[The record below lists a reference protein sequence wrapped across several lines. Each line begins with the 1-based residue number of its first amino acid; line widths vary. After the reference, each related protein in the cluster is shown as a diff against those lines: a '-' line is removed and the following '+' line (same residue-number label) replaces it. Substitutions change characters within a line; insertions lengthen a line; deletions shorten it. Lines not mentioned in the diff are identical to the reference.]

1 MFNSI
6 VDDFKHA
13 WSRPN
18 NAVVQLILINLIVF
32 IASVLIWIIF
42 VNTSVFDF
50 LYRLVALPSNLSSLL
65 VRPWTFFSYMFVHGG
80 LGHIFWNML
89 LLYWF
94 GKLIQ
99 EYLGSAKVVSLYVLG
114 GLAGGIFYV
123 FVYNVLPNFS
133 DVVDVSTLVGA
144 SAGVLA
150 IVVGAAVFMPD
161 YTFYLILIGPVKI
174 KYIALISVVFSIVGL
189 RIGDNLGGDIAHLG
203 GAAIGWLFISQLRKG
218 NDIGLPILNFFTF
231 IKSFFVRQPK
241 IKVTHRSSSKKS
253 SSKKSSKS
261 SSSKSSKSEQEEI
274 DAILDKISQSGYESL
289 SKEEKQKLFNASKK

>member
-18 NAVVQLILINLIVF
+18 NAVVQLILINVIVF
-32 IASVLIWIIF
+32 VI
-42 VNTSVFDF
+42 TSVFWLF
-50 LYRLVALPSNLSSLL
+50 FQGTSIYEFFGSIIELPSYLPKLL
-65 VRPWTFFSYMFVHGG
+65 VRPWTIFTYMFVHAG
-80 LGHIFWNML
+80 LWHILGNML
-89 LLYWF
+89 FLYWF

-99 EYLGSAKVVSLYVLG
+99 EYLGSNRVVALYVLG
-114 GLAGGIFYV
+114 GLAGGVLYIIM
-123 FVYNVLPNFS
+123 YNLLPFFS
-133 DVVDVSTLVGA
+133 DSVGSSTLVGA

-161 YTFYLILIGPVKI
+161 YTFYMLLFGPVKI
-174 KYIALISVVFSIVGL
+174 KYIALISVFLSFIGL
-189 RIGDNLGGDIAHLG
+189 RGANAGGEIAHLG
-203 GAAIGWLFISQLRKG
+203 GVAMGWLFITQLKKG
-218 NDIGLPILNFFTF
+218 NDLGTPILNFFTF

-241 IKVTHRSSSKKS
+241 IKVTHRSGSKRASASKSTKS
-253 SSKKSSKS
+253 ST
-261 SSSKSSKSEQEEI
+261 SKSSKSEQEEI

>member
-6 VDDFKHA
+6 VDDFKNA

-18 NAVVQLILINLIVF
+18 NAVVQLVLINLIVF
-32 IASVLIWIIF
+32 VASIFIWIIF

-50 LYRLVALPSNLSSLL
+50 LKRLVALPSGLSSLL
-65 VRPWTFFSYMFVHGG
+65 IRPWTFITYMFVHSGP
-80 LGHIFWNML
+80 GHIFWNMV
-89 LLYWF
+89 LLYFF
-94 GKLIQ
+94 GKIIQ
-99 EYLGSAKVVSLYVLG
+99 EYLGSQKVISMYILG
-114 GLAGGIFYV
+114 GLVGGALYV
-123 FVYNVLPNFS
+123 ILYNIIPGFAA
-133 DVVDVSTLVGA
+133 VVEDSILIGA
-144 SAGVLA
+144 SAAVLA
-150 IVVGAAVFMPD
+150 VVVGAAVFMPD
-161 YTFYLILIGPVKI
+161 YTFFLFFIGPVKI
-174 KYIALISVVFSIVGL
+174 KYIALIVIIMSIVGL
-189 RIGDNLGGDIAHLG
+189 RAGGNEGGDIAHLG
-203 GAAIGWLFISQLRKG
+203 GAAIGWIYIVQLRKG
-218 NDIGLPILNFFTF
+218 NDLGMPILNLFTF